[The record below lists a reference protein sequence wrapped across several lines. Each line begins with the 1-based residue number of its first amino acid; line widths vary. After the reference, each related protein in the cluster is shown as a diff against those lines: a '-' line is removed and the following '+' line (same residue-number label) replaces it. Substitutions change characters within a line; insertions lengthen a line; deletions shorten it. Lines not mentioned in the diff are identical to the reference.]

1 MPPQRMLGFTAEVA
15 GTRACLVEPVAGQH
29 RAVGWVNLARS
40 HDAAL
45 PDQVAEACRR
55 LGRRLGSV
63 LWDEE
68 LNTPFTRTI
77 DRVRFPPL
85 DQVAGSLSA
94 RPPLRVVA
102 AGLSR
107 GGSIAAARDGIAAAP
122 CTLAGELV
130 YDATVDGTQVA
141 TLLEATLP
149 EVIVLAGGFDDERP
163 PAQAGVLALG
173 RAVAQAAARLPRSRR
188 PAVLYAG
195 NRAAA
200 ERVEALFRTPDAP
213 PFEALEN
220 VLPEPGLRRRAAL
233 AQALSYAYWRLMQ
246 RLVGFKEAARWVTEP
261 GYAATVEARFAQLV
275 QAWALRRELTG
286 LHGVYCGP
294 AWWLHAWAD
303 RARNEIHL
311 LYAEPGTRPPGLEGW
326 PPLRFVSGN
335 WPAQWPATPGAWWDP
350 AALAPVIAGLGQ
362 TAPHALMQVLE
373 ADIVRTVRTAAAP

>member
-1 MPPQRMLGFTAEVA
+1 MVGFTAEVA
-15 GTRACLVEPVAGQH
+15 GTRACLVEPVAGQY
-29 RAVGWVNLARS
+29 RAVGWINLARS
-40 HDAAL
+40 PEGAL

-94 RPPLRVVA
+94 RPPLRVIA

-107 GGSIAAARDGIAAAP
+107 GGSIGAARDAVAAAP

-130 YDATVDGTQVA
+130 YDAALDAAQVA
-141 TLLEATLP
+141 ALLEESVPDAL
-149 EVIVLAGGFDDERP
+149 VLTGGFDDERP
-163 PAQAGVLALG
+163 AAQAAVLALG
-173 RAVAQAAARLPRSRR
+173 RAVAQAVARLPRSRR
-188 PAVLYAG
+188 PLVLYAG

-200 ERVEALFRTPDAP
+200 AHVEALFRPPDAP
-213 PFEALEN
+213 PFEVLEN

-246 RLVGFKEAARWVTEP
+246 RFVGFKQVTRWVTEP
-261 GYAATVEARFAQLV
+261 GYAATVEARFVQLLE
-275 QAWALRRELTG
+275 AWALRRELSG

-294 AWWLHAWAD
+294 AWWLHAWVD
-303 RARNEIHL
+303 RARGEIHL
-311 LYAEPGTRPPGLEGW
+311 HYAAPGTRPPGVEGW
-326 PPLRFVSGN
+326 PPLRFVSGE
-335 WPAQWPATPGAWWDP
+335 WPAPWPRPAGAWWDP
-350 AALAPVIAGLGQ
+350 VALAPVIAGLGQ
-362 TAPHALMQVLE
+362 TAPHALIQVLE
-373 ADIVRTVRTAAAP
+373 ADIVRTLRAADAS

>member
-1 MPPQRMLGFTAEVA
+1 MLGFTAEVA

-29 RAVGWVNLARS
+29 RAVGWINLARS
-40 HDAAL
+40 RDGAL

-55 LGRRLGSV
+55 LGQRLGSV

-68 LNTPFTRTI
+68 LSTPFTRTI

-130 YDATVDGTQVA
+130 YDATVDGAQVA
-141 TLLEATLP
+141 ALLEQTQP
-149 EVIVLAGGFDDERP
+149 EALVLTGGFDDERP
-163 PAQAGVLALG
+163 SAQAAVLGLS

-188 PAVLYAG
+188 PTVLYAG

-200 ERVEALFRTPDAP
+200 ERAEALFRTPDGP
-213 PFEALEN
+213 PFEMLEN
-220 VLPEPGLRRRAAL
+220 VLPEPGLRRRAGL
-233 AQALSYAYWRLMQ
+233 AQTLSYAYWRLMQ
-246 RLVGFKEAARWVTEP
+246 RLVGFKEVARWVTEP
-261 GYAATVEARFAQLV
+261 GYAATVEARFVQLL
-275 QAWALRRELTG
+275 QAWALRRGLPA
-286 LHGVYCGP
+286 LHGAYCGP

-303 RARNEIHL
+303 RARGEIHVF
-311 LYAEPGTRPPGLEGW
+311 YAAPGTRPPGLDGW
-326 PPLRFVSGN
+326 PPLRFVSGE
-335 WPAQWPATPGAWWDP
+335 WPATWPRPDGAWWDP

-362 TAPHALMQVLE
+362 TAPQALMQVLE
-373 ADIVRTVRTAAAP
+373 ADIVRTVRAATL